1 MAKLES
7 YALLEDDLKKIYL
20 EFYKESYRDRGAL
33 NKKVKELIAI
43 GVSLATGC
51 KHCLEGHLRKAR
63 KYGASRR
70 ELSETLA
77 VAIGVAA
84 ATMVDRSDI
93 ANFNLAQEDE
103 RRQAQLRRAG

>member
-33 NKKVKELIAI
+33 TKKDKELIAI

-63 KYGASRR
+63 KHGATRR
-70 ELSETLA
+70 EISETLA
-77 VAIGVAA
+77 VAVGVAA

-93 ANFNLAQEDE
+93 ANYNLATEE
-103 RRQAQLRRAG
+103 EKRRAHLRRAG